1 MHFIILLL
9 GNWPSFIGLKRI
21 YEIVQ
26 VSIINAREQI
36 NNSHMLSQ
44 LKDFNEVFEFVK
56 SSVNSIFE
64 MKRAGLSLMLHR
76 MPARVGAYHVLG
88 SNVIA
93 VNSILLDL
101 VKKYSASNDEYN
113 SYLFTV
119 LLHEYLHTFG
129 ILDEYKVRQMS
140 VEICEKFFGEKRTVT
155 VMAKDPLKIFPQLG
169 LVSYDNFENK
179 FEIIKNFDNSNQT
192 YIQ

>member
-1 MHFIILLL
+1 VLIITA
-9 GNWPSFIGLKRI
+9 
-21 YEIVQ
+21 E
-26 VSIINAREQI
+26 EQI
-36 NNSHMLSQ
+36 SNSNMLSQ

-76 MPARVGAYHVLG
+76 MPTRVGAYHVLG

-101 VKKYSASNDEYN
+101 VEKYSASNDEYN

-119 LLHEYLHTFG
+119 LLHEYLHSFG

-140 VEICEKFFGEKRTVT
+140 VELCEKFFGEKCTVT
-155 VMAKDPLKIFPQLG
+155 VMAEDPLKIFPQIG
-169 LVSYDNFENK
+169 LVGYDKFENK
-179 FEIIKNFDNSNQT
+179 YEIIKNFDNSNQT

>member
-1 MHFIILLL
+1 MHLIFLLL
-9 GNWPSFIGLKRI
+9 GKWPSFIGLKRI

-26 VSIINAREQI
+26 VSIINARDQI

-76 MPARVGAYHVLG
+76 MPTRVGAYHVLG

-113 SYLFTV
+113 SYLFTI
-119 LLHEYLHTFG
+119 LLHEYLHSFG

-140 VEICEKFFGEKRTVT
+140 VELCEKFFGEKRIVT
-155 VMAKDPLKIFPQLG
+155 VMAKDPLKIFPRLG
-169 LVSYDNFENK
+169 LVSYDKFENK

>member
-1 MHFIILLL
+1 VPIITA
-9 GNWPSFIGLKRI
+9 
-21 YEIVQ
+21 Q
-26 VSIINAREQI
+26 EQTS
-36 NNSHMLSQ
+36 NCNMLSQ

-56 SSVNSIFE
+56 SSVNSIYE

-76 MPARVGAYHVLG
+76 MPTRVGAYHVLG

-101 VKKYSASNDEYN
+101 VKKYSTSNDEYN

-119 LLHEYLHTFG
+119 LLHEYLHSFG
-129 ILDEYKVRQMS
+129 ILDERKVRQMS
-140 VEICEKFFGEKRTVT
+140 LELCEKFFGEKRTVT
-155 VMAKDPLKIFPQLG
+155 VMAEDPLKIFPQLG
-169 LVSYDNFENK
+169 LVSYDKFEFENK
-179 FEIIKNFDNSNQT
+179 YEIIKNFDNSNQT

>member
-1 MHFIILLL
+1 VYVFPLVR
-9 GNWPSFIGLKRI
+9 NWPSFIGLKRE

-26 VSIINAREQI
+26 VPIITAKEQI
-36 NNSHMLSQ
+36 SNSNMLSQ
-44 LKDFNEVFEFVK
+44 LKDFNQVFELVK
-56 SSVNSIFE
+56 SYVNSIFD
-64 MKRAGLSLMLHR
+64 MKRAGLSLMLHS
-76 MPARVGAYHVLG
+76 MPTRVGAYHVLG

-119 LLHEYLHTFG
+119 LLHEYLHSFG

-140 VEICEKFFGEKRTVT
+140 VELCEKFFGEKCTVT

-169 LVSYDNFENK
+169 LVSYDKFENTY
-179 FEIIKNFDNSNQT
+179 EIIKNFDNSNQT

>member
-1 MHFIILLL
+1 MTKIITVD
-9 GNWPSFIGLKRI
+9 NK
-21 YEIVQ
+21 
-26 VSIINAREQI
+26 I
-36 NNSHMLSQ
+36 NNNEKLRG

-56 SSVNSIFE
+56 YSVNSVYE

-76 MPARVGAYHVLG
+76 MPTKVGAYHVLG

-93 VNSILLDL
+93 INSILLEQ

-119 LLHEYLHTFG
+119 LLHEYLHSFG
-129 ILDEYKVRQMS
+129 ILDEHTVIQMS
-140 VEICEKFFGEKRTVT
+140 VELCEKFFGKERMVT
-155 VMAKDPLKIFPQLG
+155 VIAVDPLKIFPQLG
-169 LVSYDNFENK
+169 SARYDKFENK
-179 FEIIKNFDNSNQT
+179 YELIKNFDNSNQT

>member
-1 MHFIILLL
+1 VTKIISVE
-9 GNWPSFIGLKRI
+9 NK
-21 YEIVQ
+21 
-26 VSIINAREQI
+26 I
-36 NNSHMLSQ
+36 NNNDKLRG

-56 SSVNSIFE
+56 YSVNSVYE

-76 MPARVGAYHVLG
+76 MPTRVGAYHVLG

-93 VNSILLDL
+93 INSILLEQ

-119 LLHEYLHTFG
+119 LLHEYLHSFG
-129 ILDEYKVRQMS
+129 ILDEHIVRQMC
-140 VEICEKFFGEKRTVT
+140 VELCEKFFGEERMVT
-155 VMAKDPLKIFPQLG
+155 VIAKDPLKIFPQLAS
-169 LVSYDNFENK
+169 VSYDKFENK
-179 FEIIKNFDNSNQT
+179 YELIKDFDKSNQT